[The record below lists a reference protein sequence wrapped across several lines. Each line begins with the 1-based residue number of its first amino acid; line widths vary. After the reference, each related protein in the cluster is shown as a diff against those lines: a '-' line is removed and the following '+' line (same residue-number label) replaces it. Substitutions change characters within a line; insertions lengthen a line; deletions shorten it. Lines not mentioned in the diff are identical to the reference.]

1 MKPSMTKATKTIRV
15 VLVEDDEPA
24 RLGLRTQIEK
34 DPQMTVA
41 GEAATYRDAVRIAE
55 KEQPDIILLDLNLGD
70 KSGMGL
76 LPELSK
82 VAPESRVIIV
92 TGSRDDLE
100 VHQQAITHGAMGLV
114 RQRELNDRVEVEIDD
129 SRLIH
134 VAGEC
139 RFDVSAEQVLQQ
151 RAAPIEIRPQ
161 APRRRVILGEESHI
175 GNGAGEDAAIS
186 ALRRSARRVIDI
198 AAPVGRWRRGPGAK
212 NLLQRTGESGVVD
225 GATNQCSIG
234 GILEEA
240 DPSAH
245 HRAWAANGAGEAGN
259 LGSGSVAPRKSGARA
274 EIEMVRRAIIA
285 LAENT
290 L

>member
-1 MKPSMTKATKTIRV
+1 MTKATKTIRV

-70 KSGMGL
+70 ESGMGL

-114 RQRELNDRVEVEIDD
+114 LKHDALE
-129 SRLIH
+129 
-134 VAGEC
+134 
-139 RFDVSAEQVLQQ
+139 
-151 RAAPIEIRPQ
+151 
-161 APRRRVILGEESHI
+161 HI
-175 GNGAGEDAAIS
+175 
-186 ALRRSARRVIDI
+186 
-198 AAPVGRWRRGPGAK
+198 
-212 NLLQRTGESGVVD
+212 
-225 GATNQCSIG
+225 
-234 GILEEA
+234 
-240 DPSAH
+240 
-245 HRAWAANGAGEAGN
+245 
-259 LGSGSVAPRKSGARA
+259 ARA
-274 EIEMVRRAIIA
+274 IKQVSGGDVWFNRSMMMKVIEGMVRFNAVKQPGPKAAKVATLTEREREVVSLVGEGLKNKEIA
-285 LAENT
+285 NRLRPFISETTVRHHLTSIYDKLGVSNRLELVIYAYIHGLAT
-290 L
+290 LPTSLPNLNNKLR